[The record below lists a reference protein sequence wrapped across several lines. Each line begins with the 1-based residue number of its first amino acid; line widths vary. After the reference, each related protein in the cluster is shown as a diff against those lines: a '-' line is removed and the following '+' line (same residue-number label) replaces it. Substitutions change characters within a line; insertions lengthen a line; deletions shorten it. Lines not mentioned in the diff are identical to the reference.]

1 MSLINN
7 IIPQQGFEIVRDV
20 IGAVIT
26 TELLEQKVKQGFSYP
41 INVYIGRSI
50 PFQSAEKIMI
60 NVLLDSGNYSQHGEK
75 SVSSGTNFFID
86 VYTSSKESD
95 LGDGDYNSTV
105 LKDKFLGMIR
115 YILQDHHYKTLGLP
129 LGLIMGTYVEGFEN
143 FESSNNQDAAF
154 IKIARLRFNVR
165 INESQSLWEGV
176 EIDSMFTDVKLDL
189 TDNGYKY
196 VTEIN

>member
-26 TELLEQKVKQGFSYP
+26 TEILEQKVKQGFSYP

-95 LGDGDYNSTV
+95 LGNGDYNSTV

-143 FESSNNQDAAF
+143 FESSNNQDSAF